1 VTRQPFRTPE
11 GGLVDRQ
18 RPLEFS
24 FDGRALTG
32 LAGDTLASALLAN
45 GVHLCGR
52 SFKYHRPRGVFGA
65 GVEEPNALV
74 QLRGADRSEP
84 NLRATCVELFEG
96 LSAVSQNR
104 WPSLD
109 FDVGAI
115 NNRMSRLMPA
125 GFYNKTFMWP
135 GSAWMFYERIVRMAA
150 GLGKAPRLAD
160 PDRYS
165 KRYAHCDVLVVGAGP
180 AGLAA
185 ALAASRSGARVILAD
200 EDFRLGG
207 GLLRSAQA
215 VDSVTPLE
223 WIARVETEIA
233 AAPRTKV
240 LRRATAFGYYDGN
253 LVAVAE
259 RVADH
264 LSEPKAFH
272 SRQRIWWIRAR
283 RVVIATGAIE
293 RPVVF
298 ADNDLPGVMLSSA
311 VQTYARRYGVRCG
324 QWTVLFTNNDDAYTV
339 VDALVEVG
347 GNVAAVVDSRAGGPG
362 DGVKRRMDAL
372 GVRRLDG
379 HAVTRAHGKTAVDAV
394 SVMRCEANGAGISG
408 PVTKIHCD
416 LLCVSGGWNPSVHL
430 FSQSQGKLRFD
441 TDIAAFVPDVSRQA
455 ERSAGGCRGRF
466 DLGEAFADGIAAGS
480 DAARACRLEPV
491 RVPVPETAAVTTD
504 AAPLE
509 PLWAVPLPDGERAKQ
524 FVDLQN
530 DVSADDVGLA
540 VREGYKSVE
549 HLKRYTTLGMGTDQG
564 RTSNVN
570 GLAILAS
577 TLDTDIP
584 SVGTTTFRPP
594 YTPVSLGALGG
605 REIGKEFAP
614 VRRTPM
620 HRWHVDAGAKLVT
633 AGPWLRAQY
642 YARRGESMMAAIN
655 REALA
660 VRNSVGIVDVSTLGK
675 IEIQGRDAAEFLER
689 VYINRWKSLKVGRC
703 RYGIMLREDGF
714 VFDDGTTTRV
724 AENEYYMTTTTAN
737 AAAVMAHLEFY
748 AQTVWPELHVHL
760 TSVTDQWS
768 GAAIAGPNS
777 RELLAAACD
786 GADVGDEALP
796 FMGYLQ
802 ASVGGAPVRI
812 FRMTFSGERAYEVHT
827 PADYGTYVWS
837 RLFEAG
843 KPWEVTPYGTE
854 AMSVLRIE
862 KGHVVT
868 AELDGRTV
876 PSDFGFDAMQ
886 RKSGD
891 FIGRRSLQRPAL
903 QEPVRKQFVG
913 LVSEDGR
920 HIPRGAQLVWN
931 PAVKKPVSMLG
942 HVTSTCYSPNLD
954 QEIAL
959 ALLDKTEEYRDKVLY
974 AASPLTRTYVPVR
987 VTHPVFIDPQGDRA
1001 RG

>member
-480 DAARACRLEPV
+480 DAARACGLEPV

-504 AAPLE
+504 AAPRE

-837 RLFEAG
+837 RD
-843 KPWEVTPYGTE
+843 P
-854 AMSVLRIE
+854 LRNR
-862 KGHVVT
+862 GHER
-868 AELDGRTV
+868 AAHREG
-876 PSDFGFDAMQ
+876 
-886 RKSGD
+886 
-891 FIGRRSLQRPAL
+891 
-903 QEPVRKQFVG
+903 
-913 LVSEDGR
+913 
-920 HIPRGAQLVWN
+920 PRG
-931 PAVKKPVSMLG
+931 
-942 HVTSTCYSPNLD
+942 H
-954 QEIAL
+954 
-959 ALLDKTEEYRDKVLY
+959 R
-974 AASPLTRTYVPVR
+974 
-987 VTHPVFIDPQGDRA
+987 
-1001 RG
+1001 

>member
-1 VTRQPFRTPE
+1 M
-11 GGLVDRQ
+11 DRQ
-18 RPLEFS
+18 RPLVFS
-24 FDGRALTG
+24 FDGRTLTG
-32 LAGDTLASALLAN
+32 FAGDTLASALLAN

-52 SFKYHRPRGVFGA
+52 SFKYHRPRGVFSA

-74 QLRGADRSEP
+74 QLRGANRSEP
-84 NLRATCVELFEG
+84 NLRATCVELFGG
-96 LSAVSQNR
+96 LSAASQNR

-115 NNRMSRLMPA
+115 NNLMSRLLPA

-135 GSAWMFYERIVRMAA
+135 SSAWTFYERIIRMAG
-150 GLGKAPRLAD
+150 GLGKAPRLPD

-207 GLLRSAQA
+207 SLLRSAQP

-223 WIARVETEIA
+223 WVARVETEIA
-233 AAPRTKV
+233 GAPRMKI

-264 LSEPKAFH
+264 LSEPEAFDL
-272 SRQRIWWIRAR
+272 RQRIWWIRAR
-283 RVVIATGAIE
+283 QVVIATGAIE
-293 RPVVF
+293 RPIVF
-298 ADNDLPGVMLSSA
+298 ANNDLPGVMLSNA

-324 QWTVLFTNNDDAYTV
+324 QWAVLFTNNDDAYTV
-339 VDALVEVG
+339 VDALVDVG
-347 GNVAAVVDSRAGGPG
+347 GNVAAIVDSRAGGPG
-362 DGVKRRMDAL
+362 DSVKRRMDAL
-372 GVRRLDG
+372 GVRRFDG
-379 HAVTRAHGKTAVDAV
+379 HAVTRAHGAIAVDAV
-394 SVMRCEANGAGISG
+394 SIMRCHGNGSGVDG
-408 PVTKIHCD
+408 PVTKINCD
-416 LLCVSGGWNPSVHL
+416 LLCVSGGWNPTVHL

-441 TDIAAFVPDVSRQA
+441 TDIAAFVPDVSSQA

-466 DLGEAFADGIAAGS
+466 GLGEAFADGIAVGG
-480 DAARACRLEPV
+480 DAAKACGLEPAQ
-491 RVPVPETAAVTTD
+491 VPVPETEEAAVD

-509 PLWAVPLPDGERAKQ
+509 PLWAVPLPAGERAKR

-530 DVSADDVGLA
+530 DVTAEDVGLA

-577 TLDTDIP
+577 KLDTDIP
-584 SVGTTTFRPP
+584 SLGTTTFRPP

-605 REIGKEFAP
+605 REIGEAFAP
-614 VRRTPM
+614 VRCTPM
-620 HRWHVDAGAKLVT
+620 HQWHMDAGARFVN
-633 AGPWLRAQY
+633 AGLWLRAQY
-642 YARRGESMMAAIN
+642 YARRGESMMEAIN
-655 REALA
+655 REAFA

-689 VYINRWKSLKVGRC
+689 VYINRWKNLKVGRC

-724 AENEYYMTTTTAN
+724 AEHEYYMTTTTAN

-748 AQTVWPELHVHL
+748 AQTVWPDLHVHL
-760 TSVTDQWS
+760 SSVTDQWA
-768 GAAIAGPNS
+768 GAAIAGPRS

-786 GADVGDEALP
+786 GVDVGDESLP

-802 ASVGGAPVRI
+802 ASVAGAPVRI

-827 PADYGTYVWS
+827 PADYGIYVWS

-843 KPWEVTPYGTE
+843 KPWDVTPYGTE

-891 FIGRRSLQRPAL
+891 FIGRRSLERPAL
-903 QEPVRKQFVG
+903 QKPVRKQFIG

-931 PAVKKPVSMLG
+931 PAVRKPVSLLG
-942 HVTSTCYSPNLD
+942 HVTSTCYSPNLG
-954 QEIAL
+954 QEFAL
-959 ALLDKTEEYRDKVLY
+959 ALLGEAEDYDGKVLY
-974 AASPLTRTYVPVR
+974 AASPLTRTCVPVR
-987 VTHPVFIDPQGDRA
+987 VTHHVFIDPQGDRA